1 MSSSGASWAK
11 LSETVSTT
19 VERCVV
25 SESSPDA
32 CLSEKALRGDPGVS
46 RVQEYTAI
54 PVQCSMCTVQ
64 RSYGACPLSC
74 WTPHKVL
81 VFVRIVDTTPGAA
94 GRVFCGLVARV

>member
-32 CLSEKALRGDPGVS
+32 CLSEKALRGDPGVCKS
-46 RVQEYTAI
+46 I
-54 PVQCSMCTVQ
+54 PQYRSSAVCAQCSGATEPVRCRVGPLTKFSS
-64 RSYGACPLSC
+64 SYASWP
-74 WTPHKVL
+74 
-81 VFVRIVDTTPGAA
+81 
-94 GRVFCGLVARV
+94 VAVAV

>member
-32 CLSEKALRGDPGVS
+32 CLSEKALRGDPGVCKS
-46 RVQEYTAI
+46 I
-54 PVQCSMCTVQ
+54 PQY
-64 RSYGACPLSC
+64 RSSAVCAARSLCPLSC
-74 WTPHKVL
+74 WTAHKVL
-81 VFVRIVDTTPGAA
+81 VFVRIVASGSRSVIYSSVIGATA
-94 GRVFCGLVARV
+94 YAL

>member
-32 CLSEKALRGDPGVS
+32 CLSEKALRGDPGV
-46 RVQEYTAI
+46 
-54 PVQCSMCTVQ
+54 CKSMYVT
-64 RSYGACPLSC
+64 SE
-74 WTPHKVL
+74 
-81 VFVRIVDTTPGAA
+81 RI
-94 GRVFCGLVARV
+94 